1 MKINHK
7 VNIFLE
13 SKKWLNKNIFSS
25 QKNLNSKIYNLSK
38 ITLRKAFKLSKYK
51 KAERINTNINVILAN
66 DNLLRKLNSKYLK
79 KNKSTNVLSFPND
92 SFQKDKNNF
101 LGEIYLAYETCVKES
116 EKMKIKEIDR
126 LSHLIVHGTLH
137 LLGFEHKK
145 KKERIRMEMVENK
158 ILNFFKI
165 RYY

>member
-1 MKINHK
+1 M
-7 VNIFLE
+7 
-13 SKKWLNKNIFSS
+13 
-25 QKNLNSKIYNLSK
+25 
-38 ITLRKAFKLSKYK
+38 
-51 KAERINTNINVILAN
+51 
-66 DNLLRKLNSKYLK
+66 
-79 KNKSTNVLSFPND
+79 SFPND

-101 LGEIYLAYETCVKES
+101 LGEIYLAYETCIKES

-137 LLGFEHKK
+137 LLGFDHKK
-145 KKERIRMEMVENK
+145 KKERLRMEMVENK

>member
-25 QKNLNSKIYNLSK
+25 QKKLNSKIHNLSK
-38 ITLRKAFKLSKYK
+38 MTLRNAFKLSKYK
-51 KAERINTNINVILAN
+51 KVGRVNTNINVILAN
-66 DNLLRKLNSKYLK
+66 DNLLRKLNSKFLK

-92 SFQKDKNNF
+92 NFQKDKNNF
-101 LGEIYLAYETCVKES
+101 LGEIYLAYETCAKES
-116 EKMKIKEIDR
+116 ERMKIKEIDR

-137 LLGFEHKK
+137 LLGFDHKK
-145 KKERIRMEMVENK
+145 KKEKLRMEMVENK
-158 ILNFFKI
+158 VLNFFKI
-165 RYY
+165 NRC

>member
-101 LGEIYLAYETCVKES
+101 PLWY
-116 EKMKIKEIDR
+116 DR
-126 LSHLIVHGTLH
+126 
-137 LLGFEHKK
+137 
-145 KKERIRMEMVENK
+145 
-158 ILNFFKI
+158 
-165 RYY
+165 